1 MRSMGSSQAEGMQ
14 GCRAS
19 RDGQH
24 VHPSDAV
31 GGGRTTGCQQQELWS
46 WREADS
52 DPSEVVA

>member
-1 MRSMGSSQAEGMQ
+1 MGSSQAEGMQ

-24 VHPSDAV
+24 EHPSPDAV
-31 GGGRTTGCQQQELWS
+31 GGRRTTGCQQQELWS